1 MRPTVRSLLL
11 SKIHRC
17 HLQAR
22 LRKRNYTLR
31 CRTINDNGAA
41 LPMPRPFRKSGHAK
55 IEAIRFDVKSVEVAN
70 REKSVSV
77 LSEHPQ

>member
-1 MRPTVRSLLL
+1 
-11 SKIHRC
+11 
-17 HLQAR
+17 
-22 LRKRNYTLR
+22 
-31 CRTINDNGAA
+31 
-41 LPMPRPFRKSGHAK
+41 MPRPFRKSGHAK